1 MLFTDDSDE
10 AELKVVDFG
19 FACQKPKDE
28 SGLMRTPCFTLQY
41 AAPEVIDQGLP
52 QTSCSANGYN
62 ESCDL
67 WSLGVILV
75 RSGSRLFSSRIFYY
89 LWFEVAMNYS
99 FVVHEIGYGH
109 QFLHKLGVLSLVQ
122 SFLFPSRF
130 LQYFSLQYTM
140 LSGRSPFLGSHT
152 KSDNSTSNKGNNN
165 DDSVA
170 SIIRRIKH
178 GDFRMDHQEAWKYVS
193 SAAKSI
199 TKGLLTVEVKKRL
212 NIDSLLASNW
222 INFAAN
228 NNNNPPSLLLTP
240 MILNEPAISL
250 VIDRHLKQTFNAYHT
265 VARESSYNSSISG
278 NSSMQSSPAS
288 SISSSGAVKSASA
301 ASEVVTKTTQDY
313 LSSPFLNTSQV
324 SISPFEA
331 FSGVSYQLMPSFF
344 SGAQVASTA
353 SAVTT
358 TTTASG
364 VSITKMGPMTRSR
377 KRKMQ
382 DNISSVSITPLASNS
397 ASSAASKVEIVTVTK
412 RERTMDYFPQA
423 APSSEQTGMQYCA
436 TARAVVVTPTIAAST
451 WTPTVAAAEAAAS
464 ASRSVT
470 ITID

>member
-1 MLFTDDSDE
+1 
-10 AELKVVDFG
+10 
-19 FACQKPKDE
+19 
-28 SGLMRTPCFTLQY
+28 
-41 AAPEVIDQGLP
+41 
-52 QTSCSANGYN
+52 
-62 ESCDL
+62 
-67 WSLGVILV
+67 
-75 RSGSRLFSSRIFYY
+75 
-89 LWFEVAMNYS
+89 
-99 FVVHEIGYGH
+99 
-109 QFLHKLGVLSLVQ
+109 
-122 SFLFPSRF
+122 
-130 LQYFSLQYTM
+130 M
-140 LSGRSPFLGSHT
+140 LSGRSPFLGSHI
-152 KSDNSTSNKGNNN
+152 KSDNSSSKTNN

-212 NIDSLLASNW
+212 TIDSLLASNW
-222 INFAAN
+222 INFATS

-240 MILNEPAISL
+240 MVLNEPATSL

-265 VARESSYNSSISG
+265 VAREASYNSSIHSG
-278 NSSMQSSPAS
+278 NSSIQSSPAS
-288 SISSSGAVKSASA
+288 SISSSGAVKA

-313 LSSPFLNTSQV
+313 LSSQFLNTSQV

-344 SGAQVASTA
+344 NGGQVAASLASTA
-353 SAVTT
+353 S
-358 TTTASG
+358 TASG

-382 DNISSVSITPLASNS
+382 DNISSVSITPLASNCSS
-397 ASSAASKVEIVTVTK
+397 AVSTASAASKVEIVTVTK

-423 APSSEQTGMQYCA
+423 ASSEANGMQYCA
-436 TARAVVVTPTIAAST
+436 TARAVVVTPAAST
-451 WTPTVAAAEAAAS
+451 WTPTASAAS
-464 ASRSVT
+464 AASNTASRSVT